1 MTMNSKPKTIET
13 SKADAD
19 IIAKNIRKL
28 MQAKNIS
35 DSHLANELGV
45 SVMTIRRVT
54 SGETEDP
61 RISTLSLIADYFD
74 INVDSILEKSDMP
87 VNLLHKSKPFFIP
100 IFTWETPLKIYK
112 KIHVDLS
119 SWESWYPILNSE
131 SLQLDQNAFALKTK
145 RSMQP
150 RYPDGTLIIINPNIS
165 PMDGDTVLIVSKS
178 SENISLRDLTIDAPK
193 WILQPIV
200 ENSEIIYFNQDEHVI
215 IGVVVISLF
224 QRS

>member
-1 MTMNSKPKTIET
+1 MNSKPKTIET

-87 VNLLHKSKPFFIP
+87 VNLLHKSKPFFKVLLNIDKKSQTISSTK
-100 IFTWETPLKIYK
+100 IFEKTGNIYMYDISNMNTTTMVNDAQFLFDSK
-112 KIHVDLS
+112 KYPGVEVVDL
-119 SWESWYPILNSE
+119 
-131 SLQLDQNAFALKTK
+131 
-145 RSMQP
+145 R
-150 RYPDGTLIIINPNIS
+150 
-165 PMDGDTVLIVSKS
+165 
-178 SENISLRDLTIDAPK
+178 
-193 WILQPIV
+193 
-200 ENSEIIYFNQDEHVI
+200 
-215 IGVVVISLF
+215 
-224 QRS
+224 